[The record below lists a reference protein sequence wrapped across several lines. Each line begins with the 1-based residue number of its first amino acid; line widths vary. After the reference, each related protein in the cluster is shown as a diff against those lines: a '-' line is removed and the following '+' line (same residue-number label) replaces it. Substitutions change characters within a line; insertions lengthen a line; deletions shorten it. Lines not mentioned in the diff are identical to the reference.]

1 MTQPNL
7 SELDAELLKLQ
18 AEFDMDE
25 YGTVNENGVYL
36 MKRVRQLIT
45 QQTTAAR
52 IDEIDWCRNE
62 VENDIPINVYD
73 KLSERLAQLQKGDKI
88 KGGEIV

>member
-1 MTQPNL
+1 MTQSNQ

-73 KLSERLAQLQKGDKI
+73 KLSERLAQLQKGDKG

>member
-1 MTQPNL
+1 MTQPNQ
-7 SELDAELLKLQ
+7 SELDAELLRLQ

-36 MKRVRQLIT
+36 MKRVWQLIT

-52 IDEIDWCRNE
+52 MSELEMFKSIPLQKVSRE
-62 VENDIPINVYD
+62 VAAHISRRYV
-73 KLSERLAQLQKGDKI
+73 KLQKGDNH
-88 KGGEIV
+88 EARR

>member
-1 MTQPNL
+1 MR
-7 SELDAELLKLQ
+7 DKLWNM
-18 AEFDMDE
+18 EIGYITKTDGE
-25 YGTVNENGVYL
+25 KLIHYL
-36 MKRVRQLIT
+36 ATETIDRICAIIT

-73 KLSERLAQLQKGDKI
+73 KLSDRIAQLQKEVK
-88 KGGEIV
+88 

>member
-1 MTQPNL
+1 MTQPNQ

-73 KLSERLAQLQKGDKI
+73 KLSERLAQLQKGDKG